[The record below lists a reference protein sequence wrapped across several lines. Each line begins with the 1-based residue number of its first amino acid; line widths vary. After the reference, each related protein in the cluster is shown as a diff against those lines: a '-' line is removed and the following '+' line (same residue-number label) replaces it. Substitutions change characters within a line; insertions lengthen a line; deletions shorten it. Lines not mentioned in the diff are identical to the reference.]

1 MANDGGPGERLKG
14 QKKRTNPHDI
24 AKREAEKCKYG
35 LDFIGV
41 GKERSNDL
49 CTVLCHLT
57 TVHDPWIS
65 RNSPVTQMQFY
76 L

>member
-14 QKKRTNPHDI
+14 QKKRTNPHAI

-41 GKERSNDL
+41 GK
-49 CTVLCHLT
+49 
-57 TVHDPWIS
+57 
-65 RNSPVTQMQFY
+65 
-76 L
+76 

>member
-24 AKREAEKCKYG
+24 AKREAEKCKYD

-41 GKERSNDL
+41 GK
-49 CTVLCHLT
+49 
-57 TVHDPWIS
+57 
-65 RNSPVTQMQFY
+65 
-76 L
+76 